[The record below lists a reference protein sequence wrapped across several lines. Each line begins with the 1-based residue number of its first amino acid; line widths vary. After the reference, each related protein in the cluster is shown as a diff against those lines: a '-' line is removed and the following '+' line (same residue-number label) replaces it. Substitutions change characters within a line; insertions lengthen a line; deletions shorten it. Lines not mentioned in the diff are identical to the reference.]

1 MNYFERFKA
10 LRCVLLLSLLLF
22 FQDISAYGAP
32 MDTEILDKIERRDK
46 KLNPFVADVSEVILE
61 HIDIQKPIEP
71 QLEEIGLKRI
81 MLNSKDPVILK
92 KYNATDYQYYEGRKY
107 RNFFVSYW
115 ELTVLVLNIQSNK
128 ISIVALVRQR
138 GL

>member
-1 MNYFERFKA
+1 
-10 LRCVLLLSLLLF
+10 
-22 FQDISAYGAP
+22 